1 MRHRLSANQSFRTTL
16 AGRKRERNRTA
27 SKRVKQTTCRGL
39 QECPLCCMNL
49 RCAKKHGVYA
59 SSAAKSVLGICLC
72 PSAGGGRSGPQTG
85 ACPAPR
91 AQPKT
96 GTQETAHPGGPPDAL
111 SSPRCAS
118 ARDSPRTW
126 GGESRAEGKTSR
138 AMQARRRGARS
149 RAAPTRAVHRP
160 PACALLARSRLMRY
174 FLRYLGKV
182 GLAAPEPL
190 VRVRRQS
197 LLSLPDA
204 RRQTT
209 RLQKKIPTNMGMSSS
224 WST

>member
-1 MRHRLSANQSFRTTL
+1 MRRRLSANQFFRTTL

-118 ARDSPRTW
+118 ARGSPRTLV
-126 GGESRAEGKTSR
+126 
-138 AMQARRRGARS
+138 QARVGQREKLRGQCKLGDAERE
-149 RAAPTRAVHRP
+149 AAPRRHELYTDPRP
-160 PACALLARSRLMRY
+160 ARC
-174 FLRYLGKV
+174 
-182 GLAAPEPL
+182 
-190 VRVRRQS
+190 
-197 LLSLPDA
+197 
-204 RRQTT
+204 
-209 RLQKKIPTNMGMSSS
+209 
-224 WST
+224 